1 MTTFLKDVLLQTKV
15 SVKSVKVFSSKEA
28 ANSAL
33 PLNQPRKVIIS
44 GKSYC
49 FVRTPSGIYAV
60 DDACPHQKTSL
71 SGGFVNAFDEIIC
84 PLHEY
89 RFSLKDGSE
98 SSLRSHDVEIL
109 RVEIHDDGVF
119 VNV

>member
-1 MTTFLKDVLLQTKV
+1 M
-15 SVKSVKVFSSKEA
+15 
-28 ANSAL
+28 
-33 PLNQPRKVIIS
+33 IIS

-49 FVRTPSGIYAV
+49 FVRTPSGIYVV
-60 DDACPHQKTSL
+60 DDACPHQNTSL

-98 SSLRSHDVEIL
+98 SDLKTRNAETWQVEI
-109 RVEIHDDGVF
+109 REDGVYIKL
-119 VNV
+119 